1 VETILIVVAILT
13 GSMLQRMTGV
23 GFALVAAPFI
33 VLIAGPRTGILLV
46 NLAGAVTSAT
56 VLTRVFRHV
65 EWKKFLVL
73 VPAALIG
80 IVPGAAVV
88 QNVPPA
94 WLEIL
99 VGAMVLGG
107 LTASQLQSSVWHP
120 GTRPLAGAGAVSGFM
135 NATAGVGG
143 PALSIYALRTR
154 WEQTEFA
161 ATMQPYFLA
170 IGLASI
176 SVKLIANPFS
186 APQLSPWAWAM
197 IGGAIL
203 AGLIV
208 GDLLSRRTEV
218 RTARRLMLILAY
230 AGSVTTVVRGV
241 AQLIS

>member
-1 VETILIVVAILT
+1 METILIVVAILT

-73 VPAALIG
+73 APAALIG

-88 QNVPPA
+88 QNVPAA

-176 SVKLIANPFS
+176 SVKLIANPSS